1 MRTPKKFTAEAF
13 AKFYPQYLDMLGG
26 ATMALNS
33 IHGGHSKTSVIVR
46 KANAAHRALMA
57 LNEELLSAYKVRF
70 VEPEEAAPAP
80 VEQKE
85 PEFDGANA

>member
-1 MRTPKKFTAEAF
+1 MRTPKRFSPEAF
-13 AKFYPQYLDMLGG
+13 AKFYPQYLSVLGG

-33 IHGGHSKTSVIVR
+33 LYEGHSKTSVIVR

-57 LNEELLSAYKVRF
+57 LNEELLSAYRVSF
-70 VEPEEAAPAP
+70 IEPEETAP

-85 PEFDGANA
+85 PEFNGANA